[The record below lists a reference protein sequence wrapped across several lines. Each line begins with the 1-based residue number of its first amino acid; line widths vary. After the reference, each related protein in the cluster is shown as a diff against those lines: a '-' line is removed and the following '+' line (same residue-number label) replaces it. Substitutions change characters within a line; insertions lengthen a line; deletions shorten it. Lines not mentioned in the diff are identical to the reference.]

1 MNADNDNDMAGENR
15 SVFIVIG
22 NVSKRKGGEKIAV
35 HVLIKAPDD
44 DYAVRETLNALAREG
59 YAEAE
64 LDQIGVLDGFPDE
77 EPHASAMEGVLEGE
91 VAIITFD

>member
-1 MNADNDNDMAGENR
+1 MNADNDNETDGEDGN
-15 SVFIVIG
+15 VFIVIG
-22 NVSKRKGGEKIAV
+22 TVSKRKGGEKVPV
-35 HVLIKAPDD
+35 HVMIKAPDD

-64 LDQIGVLDGFPDE
+64 LDQIGVLDGMPDE
-77 EPHASAMEGVLEGE
+77 EPHASAIEGVLAGE